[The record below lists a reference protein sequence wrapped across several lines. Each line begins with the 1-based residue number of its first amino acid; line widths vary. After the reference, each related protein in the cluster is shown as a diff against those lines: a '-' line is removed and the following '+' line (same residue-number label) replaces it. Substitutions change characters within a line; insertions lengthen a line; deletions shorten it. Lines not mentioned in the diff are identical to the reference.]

1 MAQVTFTED
10 TLRYITFFQ
19 AATRTTVVDCVE
31 DGGRLIFVVQ
41 EGDLGKAIGLK
52 GENIAQLRRRMKKE
66 IHVIEFSGV
75 PAQFVRNVFRPYDVK
90 NVEIED
96 RDGVTHATVTVA
108 ATEKGRAI
116 GRDGKNLRVA
126 RDLIARHHPIE
137 SVSVA

>member
-19 AATRTTVVDCVE
+19 AATRTAVVDCVE
-31 DGGRLIFVVQ
+31 GGGRLIFVVQ

-90 NVEIED
+90 KVEIED
-96 RDGVTHATVTVA
+96 RDGVPHATVTVGA
-108 ATEKGRAI
+108 AEKGRAI